1 MVNPVSYLCHLD
13 TSAQKTDLV
22 NLLERKLKDN
32 IFLAVSVLLCL
43 FILAEVNYPQLAPQS
58 ELALFAMFGLIV
70 IFLNYPI
77 HQRFGEAGE
86 PKLAVKSAG
95 RRAFQLL
102 DIVLIGAVIVCFGY
116 VVNQTE
122 PVFQRFWLD
131 GKPLGERAGAELQL
145 DYIIGGFGLVLV
157 LEATRR
163 SIGMTLPLLSLTF
176 LLYASFGQFMP
187 DWLFPHRGYSIQ
199 RIVSQTFLHSQGT
212 FGIALRVMFTY
223 VFLFV
228 LFGAFLERTGAT
240 GYVLDLA
247 RRVFGSS
254 VGAPAKVAVLSSGM
268 MGSLSGSAVAN
279 TATTGTFTIP
289 LMKRSGFQP
298 AIAGG
303 IEAAASSGG
312 ALVPPIMGAAA
323 YMMLE
328 IVEPPVTYLEI
339 IKAALLPAILY
350 YTGMLC
356 MVHFSAKL
364 ASGKL
369 AIEKSAKLASGKLA
383 IEKSAKLASGKLAIE
398 KSAKLASGKLA
409 TEKSPKSS
417 SHAPSAVH
425 DPDEPHGDGQGTGRR
440 KTLTL
445 QGGIFLAAFVTL
457 IGFLLMGATAFR
469 AVSWS
474 LLVII
479 AISLLGF
486 LGRKVW
492 RRDSTTE
499 TRIGVPDLLKG
510 VDFLISPCK
519 RAAQSGVSLIAAA
532 ACVGIILGVVTL
544 TGIGGKL
551 PSTLLPLAATNLML
565 ALFFLMIS
573 TIVLGMGLPSSV
585 CYLLM
590 AILVGPVLLDLGI
603 VPLAAHFFIFYF
615 GMMSMVTPPV
625 ALAAYAASAIA
636 GSGVMATGFAAF
648 RFALVG
654 FALPYAFVLRPAL
667 LWLSA
672 DGGTPEVWVV
682 FGNFSLTLVGTVILA
697 AAIAGYIF
705 NRLSLL
711 RRCGLFIA
719 AFILFFAPTGMQFA
733 WIHGIA
739 VIASAAIFYYS
750 WQKKE
755 TPHEKSD

>member
-1 MVNPVSYLCHLD
+1 M
-13 TSAQKTDLV
+13 
-22 NLLERKLKDN
+22 KDK

-43 FILAEVNYPQLAPQS
+43 FILVEVNYPQLSPQS
-58 ELALFAMFGLIV
+58 ELALFAMLGLIV
-70 IFLNYPI
+70 VFLNYPI
-77 HQRFGEAGE
+77 HRRFVDCRV
-86 PKLAVKSAG
+86 L
-95 RRAFQLL
+95 QLL
-102 DIVLIGAVIVCFGY
+102 DVVLIGCVILCFGY
-116 VVNQTE
+116 VLTQTE
-122 PVFQRFWLD
+122 PIFQRLWLAD
-131 GKPLGERAGAELQL
+131 KPLGERAGAELQL
-145 DYIIGGFGLVLV
+145 DYIFGAVGLLLI

-163 SIGMTLPLLSLTF
+163 SIGITLPLLSLGF
-176 LLYASFGQFMP
+176 LLYAGFGHLMP
-187 DWLFPHRGYSIQ
+187 DWLFPHRGYSVQ
-199 RIVSQTFLHSQGT
+199 RIISQTFLHSQGT

-228 LFGAFLERTGAT
+228 LFGTLLERTGT
-240 GYVLDLA
+240 TSYVLNLA
-247 RRVFGSS
+247 KRVFGSS
-254 VGAPAKVAVLSSGM
+254 TGAPAKVAVLSSGL

-298 AIAGG
+298 AMAGG

-328 IVEPPVTYLEI
+328 IVEPAVTYLEI

-356 MVHFSAKL
+356 MVHFA
-364 ASGKL
+364 ARRRRYTAGKTCNPEP
-369 AIEKSAKLASGKLA
+369 IEA
-383 IEKSAKLASGKLAIE
+383 
-398 KSAKLASGKLA
+398 
-409 TEKSPKSS
+409 
-417 SHAPSAVH
+417 H
-425 DPDEPHGDGQGTGRR
+425 DDGQEAGRG
-440 KTLTL
+440 KMVTV

-457 IGFLLMGATAFR
+457 IGSLLMGTTAFR

-474 LLVII
+474 LLVVV
-479 AISLLGF
+479 AVSLLDF
-486 LGRKVW
+486 LRAKVGKQ
-492 RRDSTTE
+492 DSRTE
-499 TRIGVPDLLKG
+499 TRIGSSDLLKG
-510 VDFLISPCK
+510 INFLVWPCK

-573 TIVLGMGLPSSV
+573 TVILGMGLPSSV

-590 AILVGPVLLDLGI
+590 AILVGPVLLDLGVI
-603 VPLAAHFFIFYF
+603 PLAAHFFIFYF

-636 GSGVMATGFAAF
+636 GSRVMATAFTAF
-648 RFALVG
+648 RFAFVG

-667 LWLSA
+667 LWLQP
-672 DGGTPEVWVV
+672 DGGTPAVWTVLM
-682 FGNFSLTLVGTVILA
+682 NFSLTLLGTVIFA
-697 AAIAGYIF
+697 AAIAGYF
-705 NRLSLL
+705 ASRLSLL
-711 RRCGLFIA
+711 TRTVLFIA
-719 AFILFFAPTGMQFA
+719 AFIFFFAPIDVQFA

-739 VIASAAIFYYS
+739 VVASTTAFYYN
-750 WQKKE
+750 WQKQE
-755 TPHEKSD
+755 TLHETAN

>member
-1 MVNPVSYLCHLD
+1 M
-13 TSAQKTDLV
+13 
-22 NLLERKLKDN
+22 
-32 IFLAVSVLLCL
+32 LLCL
-43 FILAEVNYPQLAPQS
+43 FILAEVNYPQLAPQT

-70 IFLNYPI
+70 VFLNYPI
-77 HQRFGEAGE
+77 HQR
-86 PKLAVKSAG
+86 LAN
-95 RRAFQLL
+95 RRVFRLL
-102 DIVLIGAVIVCFGY
+102 DVVLIGGIIVCFGY
-116 VVNQTE
+116 VVIQTE
-122 PVFQRFWLD
+122 PVFQGFWLD
-131 GKPLGERAGAELQL
+131 SKPLGERAGAELQL
-145 DYIIGGFGLVLV
+145 DYIIGGVGLVLI

-176 LLYASFGQFMP
+176 LLYAGFGQFMP
-187 DWLFPHRGYSIQ
+187 DWLFPHRGYSVQ
-199 RIVSQTFLHSQGT
+199 RIISQTFLHSQGA

-228 LFGAFLERTGAT
+228 LFGTLLERTGAT
-240 GYVLDLA
+240 GYVLNLA

-289 LMKRSGFQP
+289 LMTRSGFQP
-298 AIAGG
+298 AMAGG

-328 IVEPPVTYLEI
+328 IVEPAVTYLEI

-356 MVHFSAKL
+356 MVHFAAKNSRHTVEE
-364 ASGKL
+364 AWGS
-369 AIEKSAKLASGKLA
+369 E
-383 IEKSAKLASGKLAIE
+383 
-398 KSAKLASGKLA
+398 
-409 TEKSPKSS
+409 
-417 SHAPSAVH
+417 
-425 DPDEPHGDGQGTGRR
+425 PDEVNSGEQETERR
-440 KTLTL
+440 KIVTV

-474 LLVII
+474 LLVVV
-479 AISLLGF
+479 AISLLNF
-486 LGRKVW
+486 LGQRIAK
-492 RRDSTTE
+492 RDSTAQ
-499 TRIGVPDLLKG
+499 TRIGISDLPKA
-510 VDFLISPCK
+510 VDFLVSPCK

-573 TIVLGMGLPSSV
+573 TIILGMGLPSSV

-590 AILVGPVLLDLGI
+590 AILVGPVLLDLGV

-636 GSGVMATGFAAF
+636 GSGVMATAFTAF

-667 LWLSA
+667 LWLHP
-672 DGGTPEVWVV
+672 DGGAPEVWTVL
-682 FGNFSLTLVGTVILA
+682 GTFSLTFVGTVILA
-697 AAIAGYIF
+697 AAIAGYLF
-705 NRLSLL
+705 SRLSLSG
-711 RRCGLFIA
+711 RGILFIA
-719 AFILFFAPTGMQFA
+719 AAILFFAPISIQFA
-733 WIHGIA
+733 WIHGI
-739 VIASAAIFYYS
+739 VVVASAAVFYYN
-750 WQKKE
+750 WQRKE
-755 TPHEKSD
+755 IRHETSN

>member
-1 MVNPVSYLCHLD
+1 M
-13 TSAQKTDLV
+13 
-22 NLLERKLKDN
+22 
-32 IFLAVSVLLCL
+32 LLCL
-43 FILAEVNYPQLAPQS
+43 FILAEVNYPQLAPQT
-58 ELALFAMFGLIV
+58 ELALFAMLGLV
-70 IFLNYPI
+70 VVFLNYPI
-77 HQRFGEAGE
+77 HQRFAD
-86 PKLAVKSAG
+86 
-95 RRAFQLL
+95 RRVFRLL
-102 DIVLIGAVIVCFGY
+102 DILLIGSVIVCFGY
-116 VVNQTE
+116 VVVQTE
-122 PVFQRFWLD
+122 PVFRGFWLD

-145 DYIIGGFGLVLV
+145 DYIIGGFGLVLI

-163 SIGMTLPLLSLTF
+163 SIGLTLPLLSLAF
-176 LLYASFGQFMP
+176 LLYAGFGQFMP
-187 DWLFPHRGYSIQ
+187 DWLFPHRGYSLQ
-199 RIVSQTFLHSQGT
+199 RIISQTFLHSQGT

-228 LFGAFLERTGAT
+228 LFGTLLERTGAT
-240 GYVLDLA
+240 GYVLNLA

-254 VGAPAKVAVLSSGM
+254 VGAPAKVSVLSSGM

-289 LMKRSGFQP
+289 LMTRSGFQP
-298 AIAGG
+298 AMAGG

-328 IVEPPVTYLEI
+328 IVVPAVTYLEI

-356 MVHFSAKL
+356 MVHFSAQL
-364 ASGKL
+364 ASRKL
-369 AIEKSAKLASGKLA
+369 AIEKSAQLASRKLAVKRA
-383 IEKSAKLASGKLAIE
+383 AKNSRHTVEGSWDSE
-398 KSAKLASGKLA
+398 
-409 TEKSPKSS
+409 
-417 SHAPSAVH
+417 
-425 DPDEPHGDGQGTGRR
+425 PDEVRNDAQEAERGKIVTV
-440 KTLTL
+440 

-474 LLVII
+474 LLVVVV
-479 AISLLGF
+479 ISLLNF
-486 LGRKVW
+486 LGRGVGK
-492 RRDSTTE
+492 RDSTAE
-499 TRIGVPDLLKG
+499 TGIGVADLLKG
-510 VDFLISPCK
+510 VDFLVSPCK

-573 TIVLGMGLPSSV
+573 TIILGMGLPSSV

-590 AILVGPVLLDLGI
+590 AILVGPVLLDLGV

-636 GSGVMATGFAAF
+636 GSGVMATAFAAF

-667 LWLSA
+667 LWLSP
-672 DGGTPEVWVV
+672 DGGTPAVWTV
-682 FGNFSLTLVGTVILA
+682 FGNFSLTLIGTVIFA
-697 AAIAGYIF
+697 AAIAGYLF
-705 NRLSLL
+705 SRLSLST
-711 RRCGLFIA
+711 RGILFIA
-719 AFILFFAPTGMQFA
+719 AAVLFFVPIGIQFA
-733 WIHGIA
+733 WIHGIVIVASVA
-739 VIASAAIFYYS
+739 VFYYN

-755 TPHEKSD
+755 IRHETPN

>member
-1 MVNPVSYLCHLD
+1 MWFCAFL
-13 TSAQKTDLV
+13 TSGIWTLQPRKQIRF
-22 NLLERKLKDN
+22 NLLEQKVKN
-32 IFLAVSVLLCL
+32 IILLTVSVLLCF
-43 FILAEVNYPQLAPQS
+43 FILAEVNYPQLAPQT

-70 IFLNYPI
+70 VFLNYPV
-77 HQRFGEAGE
+77 HQRFADH
-86 PKLAVKSAG
+86 
-95 RRAFQLL
+95 RAFQRL
-102 DIVLIGAVIVCFGY
+102 DVLLIGGVIVCFGY
-116 VVNQTE
+116 VVVQTE
-122 PVFQRFWLD
+122 PVFQGFWLD
-131 GKPLGERAGAELQL
+131 GKPLGERAGAELRL
-145 DYIIGGFGLVLV
+145 DYIVGGFGLILI

-199 RIVSQTFLHSQGT
+199 RIISQTFLHSQGA

-228 LFGAFLERTGAT
+228 LFGTLLERTGAT
-240 GYVLDLA
+240 GYVLNLA

-289 LMKRSGFQP
+289 LMKRSGFP
-298 AIAGG
+298 SAMAGG
-303 IEAAASSGG
+303 IEAAASAGG

-328 IVEPPVTYLEI
+328 IVEPAVTYLEI

-356 MVHFSAKL
+356 MVHFAARSRRHIV
-364 ASGKL
+364 GGVCNR
-369 AIEKSAKLASGKLA
+369 E
-383 IEKSAKLASGKLAIE
+383 
-398 KSAKLASGKLA
+398 
-409 TEKSPKSS
+409 
-417 SHAPSAVH
+417 
-425 DPDEPHGDGQGTGRR
+425 PDEAHDDEQETEDR
-440 KTLTL
+440 KILTV
-445 QGGIFLAAFVTL
+445 QGGIFLSAFVTL

-474 LLVII
+474 LLVVV
-479 AISLLGF
+479 AISLLNY
-486 LGRKVW
+486 LGRRMGK
-492 RRDSTTE
+492 RDATTE

-565 ALFFLMIS
+565 ALFFLMVS
-573 TIVLGMGLPSSV
+573 TIILGMGLPSSV

-590 AILVGPVLLDLGI
+590 AILVGPVLLDLGV

-636 GSGVMATGFAAF
+636 GSGVMTTGFAAF

-667 LWLSA
+667 LWLRA
-672 DGGTPEVWVV
+672 DGGTPEVWTVL
-682 FGNFSLTLVGTVILA
+682 GNFSLTLVGTIVFA
-697 AAIAGYIF
+697 AAIAGYLF
-705 NRLSLL
+705 NKLSLST
-711 RRCGLFIA
+711 RGMLFIA
-719 AFILFFAPTGMQFA
+719 AFILFFTPTGIQFV
-733 WIHGIA
+733 WIHGI
-739 VIASAAIFYYS
+739 VVVASAAIFYYN

-755 TPHEKSD
+755 TLHETPN

>member
-1 MVNPVSYLCHLD
+1 M
-13 TSAQKTDLV
+13 
-22 NLLERKLKDN
+22 KDK

-43 FILAEVNYPQLAPQS
+43 FILAEVNYPQLAPQT
-58 ELALFAMFGLIV
+58 ELALFAMFGLMV
-70 IFLNYPI
+70 VFLNYPI
-77 HQRFGEAGE
+77 HQR
-86 PKLAVKSAG
+86 LAD
-95 RRAFQLL
+95 RRVFRLL
-102 DIVLIGAVIVCFGY
+102 DVALISGVIICFGY
-116 VVNQTE
+116 VVIQTE
-122 PVFQRFWLD
+122 PIFQEFWLD

-145 DYIIGGFGLVLV
+145 DYIIGGVGLVLI

-163 SIGMTLPLLSLTF
+163 SIGMTLPLLSFVF
-176 LLYASFGQFMP
+176 LLYAGFGQFMP
-187 DWLFPHRGYSIQ
+187 DWLFPHRGYSLQ
-199 RIVSQTFLHSQGT
+199 RIISQTFLHSQGA

-228 LFGAFLERTGAT
+228 LFGTLLERTGAT
-240 GYVLDLA
+240 GYVLNLA
-247 RRVFGSS
+247 RRMFGAS

-289 LMKRSGFQP
+289 LMTRSGFQP

-328 IVEPPVTYLEI
+328 IVEPAVTYLEI

-356 MVHFSAKL
+356 MVHFAAKSSRHTPC
-364 ASGKL
+364 AVKQSGKH
-369 AIEKSAKLASGKLA
+369 ASNETHTNDQKTSREK
-383 IEKSAKLASGKLAIE
+383 IF
-398 KSAKLASGKLA
+398 
-409 TEKSPKSS
+409 T
-417 SHAPSAVH
+417 V
-425 DPDEPHGDGQGTGRR
+425 
-440 KTLTL
+440 

-469 AVSWS
+469 AVTWS
-474 LLVII
+474 LLVVI
-479 AISLLGF
+479 AISLLNF
-486 LGRKVW
+486 LGR
-492 RRDSTTE
+492 RIGDAE
-499 TRIGVPDLLKG
+499 TRIGSVNLLKG
-510 VDFLISPCK
+510 LDFLVSPCK

-573 TIVLGMGLPSSV
+573 TIILGMGLPSSV

-590 AILVGPVLLDLGI
+590 AILVGPVLLDLGV

-625 ALAAYAASAIA
+625 ALAAYAAAAIA

-667 LWLSA
+667 LWLRP
-672 DGGTPEVWVV
+672 DGGAPEVWTV
-682 FGNFSLTLVGTVILA
+682 FGNFSLTFVGTVIFA
-697 AAIAGYIF
+697 AAIAGYLF
-705 NRLSLL
+705 SKLSVSA
-711 RRCGLFIA
+711 RGTLFIA
-719 AFILFFAPTGMQFA
+719 AAILFFAPISLQFA
-733 WIHGIA
+733 WIHG
-739 VIASAAIFYYS
+739 VVVVASAAVFYYN
-750 WQKKE
+750 WQRKE
-755 TPHEKSD
+755 MRHETSD

>member
-1 MVNPVSYLCHLD
+1 MKVQTRRGWVTQPR
-13 TSAQKTDLV
+13 QKV
-22 NLLERKLKDN
+22 ESVKLLIQKLKDN
-32 IFLAVSVLLCL
+32 IFLLVSVVLCL

-70 IFLNYPI
+70 VFLRYPI
-77 HQRFGEAGE
+77 HPRFQDN
-86 PKLAVKSAG
+86 PV
-95 RRAFQLL
+95 FQVL
-102 DIVLIGAVIVCFGY
+102 DAVLIGSVIFCFGY
-116 VVNQTE
+116 VVAQTE
-122 PVFQRFWLD
+122 PVFQGFWLD
-131 GKPLGERAGAELQL
+131 SKSLGDRAGAELAL
-145 DYIIGGFGLVLV
+145 DYVVGGIGLVLV

-163 SIGMTLPLLSLTF
+163 SIGIALPLLSFLF

-187 DWLFPHRGYSIQ
+187 DWLFPHRGYSLQ

-212 FGIALRVMFTY
+212 FGVALRVMFTY

-228 LFGAFLERTGAT
+228 LFGTLLERTGAT
-240 GYVLDLA
+240 GYVLNLA

-254 VGAPAKVAVLSSGM
+254 AGAPAKVAVLSSGM

-289 LMKRSGFQP
+289 LMQRAGFQP

-312 ALVPPIMGAAA
+312 ALMPPIMGAAA

-328 IVEPPVTYLEI
+328 IVEPSVTYLEI
-339 IKAALLPAILY
+339 IRAALLPAILY

-356 MVHFSAKL
+356 MVHFAANAAKDRHAHSSEE
-364 ASGKL
+364 ASPDAEKEDKL
-369 AIEKSAKLASGKLA
+369 
-383 IEKSAKLASGKLAIE
+383 
-398 KSAKLASGKLA
+398 
-409 TEKSPKSS
+409 
-417 SHAPSAVH
+417 
-425 DPDEPHGDGQGTGRR
+425 
-440 KTLTL
+440 LTV

-457 IGFLLMGATAFR
+457 IVFLLLGATAFR

-474 LLVII
+474 LLVIVV
-479 AISLLGF
+479 ISLLNFSIQKIG
-486 LGRKVW
+486 KQQT
-492 RRDSTTE
+492 TTE
-499 TRIGVPDLLKG
+499 TSSDISDLRKDA
-510 VDFLISPCK
+510 DFLITPCR

-544 TGIGGKL
+544 TGVGSKL
-551 PSTLLPLAATNLML
+551 PSTLLPLAATNLIL

-573 TIVLGMGLPSSV
+573 TIILGMGLPSSV

-590 AILVGPVLLDLGI
+590 AILVGPVLLDLGV

-625 ALAAYAASAIA
+625 ALAAYAAAAIA
-636 GSGVMATGFAAF
+636 GSGIMKTGFAAF

-667 LWLSA
+667 LWLSNE
-672 DGGTPEVWVV
+672 GSTPALWTVV
-682 FGNFSLTLVGTVILA
+682 GNFSLTLVGTVTLA

-705 NRLSLL
+705 NKLSLWARSL
-711 RRCGLFIA
+711 LFIA
-719 AFILFFAPTGMQFA
+719 ALVLFFAPTVIQFV
-733 WIHGIA
+733 WVHGI
-739 VIASAAIFYYS
+739 VILASILIFYYN
-750 WQKKE
+750 WR
-755 TPHEKSD
+755 EKGDAS

>member
-1 MVNPVSYLCHLD
+1 M
-13 TSAQKTDLV
+13 
-22 NLLERKLKDN
+22 
-32 IFLAVSVLLCL
+32 LLCL
-43 FILAEVNYPQLAPQS
+43 FILAEVNYPQLTPQT

-70 IFLNYPI
+70 VFLNYPVR
-77 HQRFGEAGE
+77 QRFVA
-86 PKLAVKSAG
+86 

-102 DIVLIGAVIVCFGY
+102 DIALVGGVIVCFGY
-116 VVNQTE
+116 VVCQTE
-122 PVFQRFWLD
+122 PIFQKFWLD

-145 DYIIGGFGLVLV
+145 DYIIGGLGLVLI

-163 SIGMTLPLLSLTF
+163 SIGMTLPLLSLAF
-176 LLYASFGQFMP
+176 LLYAGFGQFMP
-187 DWLFPHRGYSIQ
+187 DWLFPHRGYPVQ
-199 RIVSQTFLHSQGT
+199 RIISQTFLHSQGA

-228 LFGAFLERTGAT
+228 LFGTLLERTGAT
-240 GYVLDLA
+240 GYVLNLA

-298 AIAGG
+298 AMAGG

-328 IVEPPVTYLEI
+328 IVEPAVTYLEI
-339 IKAALLPAILY
+339 IKAALLPATLY

-356 MVHFSAKL
+356 MVHFFA
-364 ASGKL
+364 
-369 AIEKSAKLASGKLA
+369 
-383 IEKSAKLASGKLAIE
+383 
-398 KSAKLASGKLA
+398 
-409 TEKSPKSS
+409 KSS
-417 SHAPSAVH
+417 RHASSPVQ
-425 DPDEPHGDGQGTGRR
+425 EPKEVSDDDQAEKR
-440 KTLTL
+440 KEILTV

-474 LLVII
+474 LLVVA
-479 AISLLGF
+479 AISLLNF
-486 LGRKVW
+486 LV
-492 RRDSTTE
+492 RRIGNPSSTTE
-499 TRIGVPDLLKG
+499 TRIEIQGLLKG
-510 VDFLISPCK
+510 IDFLVSPCK

-551 PSTLLPLAATNLML
+551 PSTLLPLAATNLIL

-573 TIVLGMGLPSSV
+573 TIILGMGLPSSV

-590 AILVGPVLLDLGI
+590 AILVGPVLLDLGV

-667 LWLSA
+667 LWLDTDS
-672 DGGTPEVWVV
+672 GTPEIWTVLRV
-682 FGNFSLTLVGTVILA
+682 FSLTLIGTVILA
-697 AAIAGYIF
+697 SAIAGYLF
-705 NRLSLL
+705 NRLSVLK
-711 RRCGLFIA
+711 RAMLFIA
-719 AFILFFAPTGMQFA
+719 AFVLFFAPITVQFA
-733 WIHGIA
+733 WVHGT
-739 VIASAAIFYYS
+739 VVVASAAVFYYN

-755 TPHEKSD
+755 ALHETPN

>member
-1 MVNPVSYLCHLD
+1 M
-13 TSAQKTDLV
+13 
-22 NLLERKLKDN
+22 
-32 IFLAVSVLLCL
+32 LLCL
-43 FILAEVNYPQLAPQS
+43 FILAEVNYPRLAPQS
-58 ELALFAMFGLIV
+58 ELALFAMLGLIV
-70 IFLNYPI
+70 VFLRYPI
-77 HQRFGEAGE
+77 HSRFEDNRIFQV
-86 PKLAVKSAG
+86 LDV
-95 RRAFQLL
+95 AF
-102 DIVLIGAVIVCFGY
+102 IGSVIACFGY
-116 VVNQTE
+116 VVTQTE
-122 PVFQRFWLD
+122 PIFRGFWLD
-131 GKPLGERAGAELQL
+131 GKSLGDRAGAELLL
-145 DYIIGGFGLVLV
+145 DYIIGGIGLILI

-163 SIGMTLPLLSLTF
+163 SIGVTLPLLSLAF

-212 FGIALRVMFTY
+212 FGVALRVMFTY

-228 LFGAFLERTGAT
+228 LFGALLERTGAT
-240 GYVLDLA
+240 NYILDLA

-254 VGAPAKVAVLSSGM
+254 AGAPAKVAVLSSGM

-289 LMKRSGFQP
+289 LMQRAGFQP

-328 IVEPPVTYLEI
+328 IVEPSVTYLEI
-339 IKAALLPAILY
+339 IRAALLPAILY

-356 MVHFSAKL
+356 MVHFSAKSRER
-364 ASGKL
+364 APHVAHAAEEAKDDAQEEARGKF
-369 AIEKSAKLASGKLA
+369 
-383 IEKSAKLASGKLAIE
+383 
-398 KSAKLASGKLA
+398 
-409 TEKSPKSS
+409 
-417 SHAPSAVH
+417 
-425 DPDEPHGDGQGTGRR
+425 
-440 KTLTL
+440 LTL

-474 LLVII
+474 LLVVA
-479 AISLLGF
+479 AISLLDF
-486 LGRKVW
+486 LIQQTRRRSDAVERG
-492 RRDSTTE
+492 RDSE
-499 TRIGVPDLLKG
+499 SASTRSRDSEIAPTGVGVSGLLKG
-510 VDFLISPCK
+510 ADFVVSPCK

-544 TGIGGKL
+544 TGIGSKL
-551 PSTLLPLAATNLML
+551 PSTLLPLASTSLML

-573 TIVLGMGLPSSV
+573 TIILGMGLPSSV

-590 AILVGPVLLDLGI
+590 AILVGPVLLDLGV

-625 ALAAYAASAIA
+625 ALAAYAAAAIA
-636 GSGVMATGFAAF
+636 GSGIMATGFAAF

-667 LWLSA
+667 LWLGE
-672 DGGTPEVWVV
+672 DGGTPEVWTV
-682 FGNFSLTLVGTVILA
+682 FGNFSLTLVGTIIFA
-697 AAIAGYIF
+697 AAIAGYFF
-705 NRLSLL
+705 NKLSLWT
-711 RRCGLFIA
+711 RGVLFIA
-719 AFILFFAPTGMQFA
+719 ALILFFLSTGMQFV
-733 WIHGIA
+733 WIHGI
-739 VIASAAIFYYS
+739 VVLASIVIFYYN

-755 TPHEKSD
+755 EPHEEPS